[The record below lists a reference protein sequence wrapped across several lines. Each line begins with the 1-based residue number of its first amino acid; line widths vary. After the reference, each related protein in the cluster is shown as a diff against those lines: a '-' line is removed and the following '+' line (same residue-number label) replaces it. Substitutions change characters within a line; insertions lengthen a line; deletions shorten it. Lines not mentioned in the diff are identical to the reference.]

1 MAIASVKASPA
12 SRASTI
18 RAASG
23 HGFGLALACLI
34 SYWVAVD
41 GLSSIHS
48 LSPDDDLLGGMWAV
62 IATVFVYRETHR
74 QNVAAALT
82 RSSATLISFALCLTY
97 LALFSFDPIGLAAV
111 IGLGT
116 FGLIVIGRADDVVT
130 TGITSAVVLIV
141 AAITPHDVWQQAVL
155 RIFDTAVGI
164 AVGVCASW
172 IALRVAAAEL
182 PRSEELGGP
191 RDRSLVGTAPGA
203 PPRAATARPSA
214 ASSIFGATAPPQQ
227 G

>member
-1 MAIASVKASPA
+1 MAIATAKPPHA
-12 SRASTI
+12 RGTSTT
-18 RAASG
+18 RAAFA
-23 HGFGLALACLI
+23 HGLGLALACLI
-34 SYWVAVD
+34 SYLVTVD

-74 QNVAAALT
+74 QNIAAALT

-97 LALFSFDPIGLAAV
+97 LTFFSFDPIGLAVV

-116 FGLIVIGRADDVVT
+116 FGLIAIGRDDEVIT

-141 AAITPHDVWQQAVL
+141 AAVTPHHVWQQAVL
-155 RIFDTAVGI
+155 RIFDMAIGI

-172 IALRVAAAEL
+172 IALRVAEKRAVPPWRA
-182 PRSEELGGP
+182 R
-191 RDRSLVGTAPGA
+191 RASLQI
-203 PPRAATARPSA
+203 PRAGRGP
-214 ASSIFGATAPPQQ
+214 
-227 G
+227 

>member
-1 MAIASVKASPA
+1 MAIATAKPSPA
-12 SRASTI
+12 SGTSTI
-18 RAASG
+18 RAAFA

-62 IATVFVYRETHR
+62 IATVFVYRESHR

-97 LALFSFDPIGLAAV
+97 LTLFSFDPIGLAVV
-111 IGLGT
+111 IGVGT
-116 FGLIVIGRADDVVT
+116 FGLIAIGRADDVVT

-141 AAITPHDVWQQAVL
+141 AAITPHDVWQQAIL

-172 IALRVAAAEL
+172 IALR
-182 PRSEELGGP
+182 
-191 RDRSLVGTAPGA
+191 GT
-203 PPRAATARPSA
+203 S
-214 ASSIFGATAPPQQ
+214 
-227 G
+227 